1 VRKNETW
8 IYSKNHHSPDS
19 VSGSGSEPELS
30 RIRSRIVTLDSIIPN
45 QLRPFTLQKYIAK
58 LHRDKII
65 FTFYTA
71 SRSGNEFTQNTFSVL
86 VFASNKNSA
95 VQFQLYCYPFTF
107 VRCASYNWRIYLIAG
122 RALRFPFW
130 YKSVPPVISHRVT
143 TVSNARSSWYLWPST
158 FCFSAGDT
166 IVARRW
172 IPLIRGLEL

>member
-1 VRKNETW
+1 MRKNETW

-122 RALRFPFW
+122 RALRFRFDTSPCPLLLAIVLQLFLTRDHLDICGRQHFA
-130 YKSVPPVISHRVT
+130 SV
-143 TVSNARSSWYLWPST
+143 
-158 FCFSAGDT
+158 
-166 IVARRW
+166 
-172 IPLIRGLEL
+172 LETR